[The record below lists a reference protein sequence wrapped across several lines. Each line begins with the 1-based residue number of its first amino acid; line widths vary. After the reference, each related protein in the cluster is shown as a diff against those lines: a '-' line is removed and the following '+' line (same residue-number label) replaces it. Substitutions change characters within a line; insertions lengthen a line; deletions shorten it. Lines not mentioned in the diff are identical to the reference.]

1 MKKILLTVI
10 ALLFIALP
18 CSAEGVNKPVA
29 VKCEEGVF
37 LSWPMDESE
46 EYTIYRDGEAIK
58 TTKITNYT
66 DVGADGTGEYRIN
79 NTPVSVWDGQF
90 LEIPLDVPD
99 PYTYT
104 YPDIKHVT
112 VKSGQNVMDIGEIW
126 TIVPIEDGLSVFL
139 APDGN
144 AIDIYKFGITEG
156 TKVQTYGYHGGDNQ
170 KFYIEETDKGYLIK
184 GLQSGLY
191 FTVSEDGATTLA
203 KKENASYFEILPCTE
218 EITEAALNAVDV
230 VVPIPPTYAPGDA
243 SVGDLDGDGEW
254 EIVLKWD
261 PSNGKDAAHDGASG
275 RVFIDAYELDGTMMW
290 RIDLGVNIRAGAHD
304 TQFLVYDFDQDGKAE
319 VSFRI
324 SDGTTDG
331 VGNVIGDI
339 TKDWREAGGKNLEGP
354 LWVAVFDGTSG
365 EMLAKTD
372 FDPQNV
378 GLSTSLSFG
387 DDYGNRSER
396 YNACVAYLDGET
408 PHMVFQRGYYART
421 VVAAY
426 TYKNGEIT
434 KAWRFDTKDEPYKA
448 YGSNGNHNIS
458 VGDGDGD
465 GCDEIYLGSLTLD
478 NDGSVLWCGF
488 EGHGDAMHLGDF
500 DPDNEGLEFF
510 SVHEAGEFGYTIHDA
525 GTGEKIFDIPGA
537 KDTGRGMIANVGPFD
552 GNYIVNV
559 GSGARR
565 INSWGETTEAPDY
578 GNNFRIFW
586 DGDLY
591 EEIMSGTHVVGYNP
605 DGSMADYFDAWHDG
619 FSSINGTKAN
629 PCLSADVLG
638 DWREEIICKKIDGT
652 ALRIYTT
659 TIPSE
664 FALPPLMTDHVYR
677 MGIVWQ
683 NSSYNQ
689 PPHLGYYSSGY
700 GKMKLGSVCANI
712 NGQEYMLTA
721 APYLLEGSI
730 CVPLDFLCEVS
741 GARMIRNEKEI
752 TVSLL
757 GNTITMNIGEKA
769 YSMNN
774 EESTLSAE
782 CVFLRE
788 TVMVPVGEIAKM
800 LDLTWKYDDQTG
812 EISVLRNALDFIR
825 TESGDL
831 NAENPFEDDYTV
843 SFGEGNIL
851 VNTTTA
857 VKLIV
862 ASYDDGQLIAAKVYN
877 HLGQM
882 DYSVNKNDKVF
893 VWDGFG
899 SIKPVIDY
907 ATGGGLVRRLEIKG
921 YTASNEPEANNPA
934 VNSFDNDKTTA
945 WSSLGV
951 QNIVYD
957 LSDVYALRKIN
968 VMFFKYDDN
977 RYIPYEVYAS
987 KDGETWSLLQTGN
1000 SPVKSDEFVEI
1011 DAMVDARF
1019 VKIVVKG
1026 NSFNGWNRIS
1036 EVEIYGG

>member
-1 MKKILLTVI
+1 MKKIIIAVVLL
-10 ALLFIALP
+10 LLMALP
-18 CSAEGVNKPVA
+18 CSAEGINKPVA
-29 VKCEEGVF
+29 IKCEEGVF
-37 LSWPMDESE
+37 LSWPMDESK
-46 EYTIYRDGEAIK
+46 EYTIYRDGKAIK
-58 TTKITNYT
+58 TTRITNYM
-66 DVGADGTGEYRIN
+66 DAMADGTCEYRIN
-79 NTPVSVWDGQF
+79 NTPVSVWEGQF
-90 LEIPLDVPD
+90 LEIPLSVPQ

-104 YPDIKHVT
+104 YPNIKHVAINSNS
-112 VKSGQNVMDIGEIW
+112 VAMSIGEIW
-126 TIVPIEDGLSVFL
+126 TIVPIVDGLSVFL

-144 AIDIYKFGITEG
+144 AIDIYKFGTTVG
-156 TKVQTYGYHGGDNQ
+156 TKVQTYGYHGGENQ

-184 GLQSGLY
+184 GLQSNLY
-191 FTVSEDGATTLA
+191 FSVNEDGKTTLA
-203 KKENASYFEILPCTE
+203 EKENASYFEFIDCTE
-218 EITEAALNAVDV
+218 EITQETLKAVDV
-230 VVPIPPTYAPGDA
+230 VVPIPPTYGPGDA

-261 PSNGKDAAHDGASG
+261 PSNAKDSSHDGASG

-304 TQFLVYDFDQDGKAE
+304 TQFLVYDFDRDGRAE

-324 SDGTTDG
+324 SDGTIDG
-331 VGNVIGDI
+331 AGNIIGDGE
-339 TKDWREAGGKNLEGP
+339 KDWRNGAGKNLEGP
-354 LWVAVFDGTSG
+354 LWVAVFEGSTG
-365 EMLAKTD
+365 KMLAKAD
-372 FDPQNV
+372 FDPQNE
-378 GLSTSLSFG
+378 GIDTIKSFG

-396 YNACVAYLDGET
+396 YNACVAYLDGVT
-408 PHMVFQRGYYART
+408 PHLIFQRGYYART

-426 TYKNGEIT
+426 TYKNGKIE
-434 KAWRFDTKDEPYKA
+434 KVWRFDTKDEPYKA

-525 GTGEKIFDIPGA
+525 GTGEKLFDIPGT
-537 KDTGRGMIANVGPFD
+537 KDTGRGMIANVGPFN
-552 GNYIVNV
+552 GNYIINV

-605 DGSMADYFDAWHDG
+605 DGSIADYFDAWPDG
-619 FSSINGTKAN
+619 YSSINGTKSN
-629 PCLSADVLG
+629 PCLSADILG

-652 ALRIYTT
+652 SLRIYTT
-659 TIPSE
+659 TIPSD

-689 PPHLGYYSSGY
+689 PPHLGYYSTGY
-700 GKMKLGSVCANI
+700 GKMKINSVDANI
-712 NGQEYMLTA
+712 NGQEYKLTA
-721 APYLLEGSI
+721 TPYLSEDTV

-741 GARMIRNEKEI
+741 GARMIRNGKEI

-757 GNTITMNIGEKA
+757 GKVITINIGEKA
-769 YSMNN
+769 YNVDN
-774 EESTLSAE
+774 EEGTLSSE
-782 CVFLRE
+782 CVLLRN
-788 TVMVPVGEIAKM
+788 TVMVPLGEFEKM
-800 LDLTWKYDDQTG
+800 LDLTVEYDDEAG
-812 EISVLRNALDFIR
+812 EISVLRTALNFIR
-825 TESGDL
+825 TEMDEL
-831 NAENPFEDDYTV
+831 KEENPFEDDYTV
-843 SFGEGNIL
+843 SFSDDTII
-851 VNTTTA
+851 VNTTTL
-857 VKLIV
+857 VKVIV
-862 ASYDDGQLIAAKVYN
+862 ASYDEGKLIGVKIYK

-882 DYSVNKNDKVF
+882 DYPVSENDKVF
-893 VWDGFG
+893 VWDGFNF
-899 SIKPVIDY
+899 IKPIIDY
-907 ATGGGLVRRLEIKG
+907 VPGGEIVRRLEIQG
-921 YTASNEPEANNPA
+921 FTASNEPEANNPA
-934 VNSFDNDKTTA
+934 INSFDNDKTTS

-957 LSDVYALRKIN
+957 LSEVYALRRIR
-968 VMFFKYDDN
+968 VMFFKYDDD

-987 KDGETWSLLQTGN
+987 KDCENWSLLQTGN
-1000 SPVKSDEFVEI
+1000 SPVKSDEFVEVDTSI
-1011 DAMVDARF
+1011 DARF